1 MTITRNMNM
10 GKKVRPPRD
19 PTKIPKPSRPMIKV
33 KDQRPIILK
42 QRKTNEAHIEA
53 ALAMGLGWRIVGAT

>member
-1 MTITRNMNM
+1 MTLTRNLS
-10 GKKVRPPRD
+10 KLSRPS
-19 PTKIPKPSRPMIKV
+19 KISLVNPKPSRKMMKV

-42 QRKTNEAHIEA
+42 QRKVNEAHMEA

>member
-1 MTITRNMNM
+1 MTLTRNMSN
-10 GKKVRPPRD
+10 KVRPVRNLQ
-19 PTKIPKPSRPMIKV
+19 KAAKPSRPMIKV

-42 QRKTNEAHIEA
+42 QRKTNDAHIEA